1 MCLGIHFLQWK
12 FSNSGNCKFNQKPT
26 PKTLE
31 LVLCRYSLSLS
42 TNHFSPLHPKN
53 PMLHHPCY
61 CTSRKLSV
69 VSSSFLGI
77 KDTTVWTLTLFIY
90 ISLLFNIPGII
101 YSRDQ
106 RGKVSQGK
114 SHNLDFR
121 CCGDS
126 DLTTHCRWNGTAS
139 ESPVVV
145 SFVMFIFVVNKM
157 CPNYKIYQNYWK
169 ANFKIFKI
177 CE

>member
-12 FSNSGNCKFNQKPT
+12 FSNSGNCRSNQKPT
-26 PKTLE
+26 LKTSE
-31 LVLCRYSLSLS
+31 IILCWYSLSLS

-53 PMLHHPCY
+53 RVLYRPWY
-61 CTSRKLSV
+61 CTSGKLSM

-101 YSRDQ
+101 YFRNR

-114 SHNLDFR
+114 SHDLDFR
-121 CCGDS
+121 CCGES
-126 DLTTHCRWNGTAS
+126 DLTTHCRWNGTLS

-145 SFVMFIFVVNKM
+145 SFVMFIFVANKM
-157 CPNYKIYQNYWK
+157 NPNYKIS
-169 ANFKIFKI
+169 
-177 CE
+177 